1 MEKTRLLLCHARR
14 CPDVESSCVRACWRL
29 PPRSTTT
36 TLLLSLVTAPSGR
49 SARRAA
55 SAPCTLCLACPAA
68 IFIHLPTHAHHSP
81 QSARRGRDGGAARR
95 APAPISHKRTKR
107 GWLGRCSVS
116 FSASAPSPMCRRAA
130 APPRLLTRKRQLA
143 TPDGH
148 HHHRRLITPAH
159 GHVWVHVLENADRVP
174 LST

>member
-81 QSARRGRDGGAARR
+81 QSARRGRDRGAARR
-95 APAPISHKRTKR
+95 APSAYFTQTHETGLAGSLLRLLLRKRSISNVPPR
-107 GWLGRCSVS
+107 
-116 FSASAPSPMCRRAA
+116 RRAA
-130 APPRLLTRKRQLA
+130 APSHTQA
-143 TPDGH
+143 SASD
-148 HHHRRLITPAH
+148 A
-159 GHVWVHVLENADRVP
+159 
-174 LST
+174 